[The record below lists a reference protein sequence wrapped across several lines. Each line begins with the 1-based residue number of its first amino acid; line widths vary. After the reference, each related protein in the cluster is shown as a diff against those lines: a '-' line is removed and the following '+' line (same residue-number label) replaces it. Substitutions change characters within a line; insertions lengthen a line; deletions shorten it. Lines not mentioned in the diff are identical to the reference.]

1 MSRRT
6 AYFLVLCLLSIVV
19 FWLPLTNLVGLSLQY
34 EHYSHILLIPLVS
47 VWLIYVARKSIFLH
61 VQYSLGVGTVLLLVG
76 LTMYSFAQSNFLLW
90 SESDSLSASIVSI
103 VVVWMAGFVLC
114 YGTRAFRAATFPLS
128 FLLLVVPIPT
138 PLLDKIIL
146 MLQKGSAEVAFELFR
161 LATVPVFREG
171 FIFALPGLNI
181 EVAKECSGIRSSTAL
196 FVVSLLAGHLFL
208 RSAWGK
214 TALALSILPVLIFK
228 NGVRIVAISSLAVY
242 VDRGFLTGWLHK
254 SGGILFFLL
263 GLAILAALL
272 RLVQESEKKI
282 YGLRG
287 T

>member
-1 MSRRT
+1 MTRRT
-6 AYFLVLCLLSIVV
+6 AYFVVLCLLSIVV

-76 LTMYSFAQSNFLLW
+76 LTMYSFAQRNFLQW

-114 YGTRAFRAATFPLS
+114 YGTQTFRAAAFPLS

-146 MLQKGSAEVAFELFR
+146 MLQKGSAEVACELFR
-161 LATVPVFREG
+161 LASVPVFREG

-196 FVVSLLAGHLFL
+196 FIVSLLAGHLFL
-208 RSAWGK
+208 RSAWSK
-214 TALALSILPVLIFK
+214 TALTLSILPVLIFK

-242 VDRGFLTGWLHK
+242 VDRGFLTGWLHT

-272 RLVQESEKKI
+272 RLVQELEKKI